1 MMTAPLA
8 LRVACALGAACALAI
23 ASPASAQAPA
33 GLTGTVVVLNK
44 QGANASFIDLA
55 TATVVATAP
64 TGPGPHELVV
74 SRDGSV
80 AVGTDYGGQ
89 TLTVFGVPSASVLR
103 TIDLGRYTR
112 PHGIVFLPGDSL
124 VAVTSESTGTVV
136 IVRVADGEIV
146 EALPTNAQG
155 SHMVAATADGR
166 TLWTGDMGSHTVTE
180 LARGSGSP
188 VRALSAPE
196 QPEAINVTPSG
207 DRVIAGSNA
216 TGRVTAWTTSDGAAT
231 TVGEGFGWPYRI
243 FFTPGVE
250 QILVP
255 DLRNEVLRFFDG
267 DSYEELGRIAF
278 AGEGPQGLI
287 LHPDGRHLFLSLSA
301 ANRIAIVDV
310 GERRVVGYLP
320 AGAGPDGIGYSARS
334 VSR

>member
-1 MMTAPLA
+1 MKTTALA
-8 LRVACALGAACALAI
+8 IVVAGALGVASAI
-23 ASPASAQAPA
+23 ASPGSAQGPD

-44 QGANASFIDLA
+44 QGATASFIDLA
-55 TATVVATAP
+55 TATVVGTAP

-136 IVRVADGEIV
+136 IVRIADGEIV
-146 EALPTNAQG
+146 EALSTNARG

-180 LARGSGSP
+180 LARGRGTP

-243 FFTPGVE
+243 FFTHDVD

-267 DSYEELGRIAF
+267 DSYDELGRINF
-278 AGEGPQGLI
+278 AGEGPQGLV

-310 GERRVVGYLP
+310 DARQVVGYLP
-320 AGAGPDGIGYSARS
+320 AGAGPDGIGYSGRT
-334 VSR
+334 VTR

>member
-1 MMTAPLA
+1 MRTT
-8 LRVACALGAACALAI
+8 ALAI
-23 ASPASAQAPA
+23 GVVFAATIGSPVSAQGPDD
-33 GLTGTVVVLNK
+33 LMGTVVVLNK
-44 QGANASFIDLA
+44 QGGTASFIDLA
-55 TATVVATAP
+55 SGSIVATAP

-136 IVRVADGEIV
+136 VVRVADGEIV
-146 EALPTNAQG
+146 EALSTGAQG

-166 TLWTGDMGSHTVTE
+166 TLWTGDMGSNTVTE
-180 LARGSGSP
+180 LARGRDTP
-188 VRALSAPE
+188 VRALTAPE
-196 QPEAINVTPSG
+196 RPEAINVTPSG
-207 DRVIAGSNA
+207 DRVIAGSND
-216 TGRVTAWTTSDGAAT
+216 TGRVTAWTTSDGTAT
-231 TVGEGFGWPYRI
+231 TVAEGFGWPYRI
-243 FFTPGVE
+243 FFTPDVDR
-250 QILVP
+250 ILVP
-255 DLRNEVLRFFDG
+255 DLSNEVLRFFDG
-267 DSYEELGRIAF
+267 DSYDELGRINF
-278 AGEGPQGLI
+278 EGEGPQGLT

-301 ANRIAIVDV
+301 ANRIAIVDIDA
-310 GERRVVGYLP
+310 RRVVGYLP